1 MNTKVINSYT
11 AGLRDG
17 LPIGLGYLS
26 VSFAFGIL
34 VVKEGLSALTAAA
47 ISMTNLTSAGQFAG
61 LSVILAG
68 ATLAE
73 MALTQFIINLRYA
86 LMSITLSQR
95 MDDSIDRF
103 TRLLLAFFVTDEI
116 FAVAVSRPEHIGQR
130 YMWGLATAP
139 YIGWSSGTILGA
151 LCGSILPEPL
161 TSALGI
167 AIYGMF
173 IAIIIPPAK
182 KERSVLVVVVA
193 ASALSCLLNLVPV
206 LAAWFVATPGLSII
220 LCAVAAS
227 TLGALLF
234 PVQQEGG
241 DPA

>member
-1 MNTKVINSYT
+1 MNTKVINSYA

-34 VVKEGLSALTAAA
+34 VVKDGLSALTAAA

-95 MDDSIDRF
+95 MDERVGRF
-103 TRLLLAFFVTDEI
+103 SRLLLAFFVTDEI
-116 FAVAVSRPEHIGQR
+116 FAVAASRPEYIGKR

-151 LCGSILPEPL
+151 LCGGVLPESL
-161 TSALGI
+161 VGALGI

-182 KERSVLVVVVA
+182 KERSVLAVVTV
-193 ASALSCLLNLVPV
+193 ASALSCLLNLVPS
-206 LAAWFVATPGLSII
+206 LAAWFSAAPGLSII
-220 LCAVAAS
+220 LCAVTAS
-227 TLGALLF
+227 TLGALFF
-234 PVQQEGG
+234 PVREEGG
-241 DPA
+241 ATA

>member
-1 MNTKVINSYT
+1 MNAKVIDSYT

-17 LPIGLGYLS
+17 VPIGLGYLS

-61 LSVILAG
+61 LTIILAG

-95 MDDSIDRF
+95 MADSVGRF

-116 FAVAVSRPEHIGQR
+116 FAVAASRPEYIGQR

-151 LCGSILPEPL
+151 LCGAALPEGL
-161 TSALGI
+161 VNALGI

-182 KERSVLVVVVA
+182 KEKAVLAVVA
-193 ASALSCLLNLVPV
+193 AASVLSCLFNLLPA
-206 LAAWFVATPGLSII
+206 LSAWFAATPGLSIV
-220 LCAVAAS
+220 LCAIAAS
-227 TLGALLF
+227 AFGALLF
-234 PVQQEGG
+234 PVPEEGG
-241 DPA
+241 AA